1 MTDYTPTVVSLN
13 ASKIGSAFAM
23 SPTDIAQA
31 LGSTITYYA
40 VNANNTLNSNST
52 ANAPGHWFDNSGN
65 TVVWG
70 ANAYVFSELKLG
82 EMSAYIGQYPNRVM
96 PGDEYT
102 ITQAL
107 VYTKSQSESATVTL
121 IFNIKIKDD
130 VISGFE
136 DKDVLQLDVFPN
148 PTKGLVSWDSEQHWV
163 LFDALGKELTQGN
176 GASLNLSNYSEGLYL
191 LKVGEH
197 LTRLIRD

>member
-82 EMSAYIGQYPNRVM
+82 EMSAYIGQYPN
-96 PGDEYT
+96 
-102 ITQAL
+102 
-107 VYTKSQSESATVTL
+107 
-121 IFNIKIKDD
+121 
-130 VISGFE
+130 
-136 DKDVLQLDVFPN
+136 
-148 PTKGLVSWDSEQHWV
+148 
-163 LFDALGKELTQGN
+163 
-176 GASLNLSNYSEGLYL
+176 
-191 LKVGEH
+191 
-197 LTRLIRD
+197 